1 MLALAMSYRT
11 VLVANAVRGRKE
23 ILCSV
28 QPFNLFDSVDPNK
41 IILALENYELN
52 GTSKV
57 RKFFLSPSVGVFV
70 FSCLVQALSP
80 SPIRVFSKSL

>member
-41 IILALENYELN
+41 IILALENYVLN

-57 RKFFLSPSVGVFV
+57 RKDKRKQVLFDVIQGH
-70 FSCLVQALSP
+70 
-80 SPIRVFSKSL
+80 K

>member
-23 ILCSV
+23 TLCSV
-28 QPFNLFDSVDPNK
+28 QPFNPFDSVDANK
-41 IILALENYELN
+41 IILALENYVLN

-57 RKFFLSPSVGVFV
+57 RKDKRKQVLFDVIQGH
-70 FSCLVQALSP
+70 
-80 SPIRVFSKSL
+80 K